1 VDWFCRT
8 CPVQGSS
15 PLTESEIICLRSKHL
30 RPGRNGWDE
39 TGVLRYNG
47 NFSGLRNLANF
58 AKRTQV
64 LMILRQARSKAAA
77 SCKDCYLELNSVKK
91 RSNALGRKPS
101 AWGAGLS
108 TAGCLPRDGVGSLAG
123 GSAGLMSGSLHP
135 HTVGPLEGG
144 SGGNHPQ
151 NATAMLSAGLMKV
164 CTCFPLQLFSGKMW
178 LELPRSPVGSVAR

>member
-1 VDWFCRT
+1 MAGLSLPKFLCLFGRHQLPPAFWISPNAGEEKKSSSAGLMP
-8 CPVQGSS
+8 PVHGGLVLPDLSG
-15 PLTESEIICLRSKHL
+15 PGKFPPNRVGNNCLRSKHL
-30 RPGRNGWDE
+30 RAGRNGWDE

-123 GSAGLMSGSLHP
+123 GSS
-135 HTVGPLEGG
+135 
-144 SGGNHPQ
+144 
-151 NATAMLSAGLMKV
+151 
-164 CTCFPLQLFSGKMW
+164 
-178 LELPRSPVGSVAR
+178 